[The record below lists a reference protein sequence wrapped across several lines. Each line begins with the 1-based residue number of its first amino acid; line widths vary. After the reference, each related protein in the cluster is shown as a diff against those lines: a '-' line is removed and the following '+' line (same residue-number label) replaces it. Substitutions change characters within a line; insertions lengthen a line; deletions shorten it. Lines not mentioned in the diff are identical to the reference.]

1 MAQGALAYR
10 LQRRTRDE
18 RIFLS
23 EPNTLYSGPKIAKIR
38 PKTDQ
43 ISLKFDLFP
52 DQTDDKPEL
61 LVIRQLNNNFIYQT
75 ETEAATA
82 QLVSC

>member
-43 ISLKFDLFP
+43 ISLKIRLKTDQIRSFP
-52 DQTDDKPEL
+52 GPNQRKTDDKPD
-61 LVIRQLNNNFIYQT
+61 FWF
-75 ETEAATA
+75 
-82 QLVSC
+82 